1 MSSAASESFIAI
13 AQSIATDAHR
23 GQVDKLGADCIDH
36 HRRVAER
43 LSDPLEQATAW
54 LVDVLDDTDI
64 TRHDLLARG
73 IPGGVVTAV
82 EALTRTDDV
91 SSDDEYYAA
100 IRENPIA
107 LAVKRADIAD
117 NSEPWRVEQLDFS
130 VRESL
135 ALKNEAALAA
145 LG

>member
-1 MSSAASESFIAI
+1 MSSAASGSFIAI
-13 AQSIATDAHR
+13 AQSIAMDAHR
-23 GQVDKLGADCIDH
+23 GQVDKLGADYIDH
-36 HRRVAER
+36 PRRVAER
-43 LSDPLEQATAW
+43 LTDPLEQATAW
-54 LVDVLDDTDI
+54 LHDVLEDTDV

-82 EALTRTDDV
+82 VLLTRTDAV
-91 SSDDEYYAA
+91 SSDDYYAA

-117 NSEPWRVEQLDFS
+117 NTVPWRVEHLDFS

-135 ALKNEAALAA
+135 AAKYAAALAA